1 MTPTTHEPDLDPV
14 DGPAGGHRYRV
25 FGRWLETEL
34 AFPELA
40 RAGAADATA
49 DGEAA
54 DGEPPDGAAA
64 ARAGRR
70 AGQDRPWTLAIRDGP
85 PEPPDGPLL
94 GEDTVEE
101 GVSVRLYRDGTGLRL
116 VYEDT
121 GAFRVS
127 KDGSSVVWWP
137 PGGTVAE
144 GDARLDVLGRVLPLA
159 LHQAGLLTLHGSAVE
174 TAEGAVGFLGAK
186 GAGKSTLALRLCR
199 SGARL
204 LTDDALPVDAG
215 PPARA
220 LPGVPRLRVRE
231 DVAEAEGLPDG
242 GAGGARNGRRLVAP
256 EAGVAGAPSPLS
268 ALYLLSPVPPDRD
281 DEDVRRERLRGP
293 RAALAVMG
301 QLKLGPILDG
311 WAADELLSRCVRL
324 VEGVPVHRL
333 EVPRDLGRLGEVES
347 FLREHHGD
355 LPVEPPAVG

>member
-1 MTPTTHEPDLDPV
+1 MTPTTHEPDLGPD
-14 DGPAGGHRYRV
+14 DGPAATNRYRV

-34 AFPELA
+34 AFPELVPE
-40 RAGAADATA
+40 GASENGEVTGG
-49 DGEAA
+49 GEAA
-54 DGEPPDGAAA
+54 DGAAA
-64 ARAGRR
+64 GRARG
-70 AGQDRPWTLAIRDGP
+70 GVGDDPPWTLEIREGP
-85 PEPPDGPLL
+85 AEPPDGPLL

-101 GVSVRLYRDGTGLRL
+101 GVKVRLHRDGTGLRL

-121 GAFRVS
+121 GEFRVS
-127 KDGSSVVWWP
+127 DDGASVAWWP
-137 PGGTVAE
+137 PGGSVEE

-159 LHQAGLLTLHGSAVE
+159 LHQAGLLTLHASAVE
-174 TAEGAVGFLGAK
+174 TADGAVGFLGAK

-231 DVAEAEGLPDG
+231 DVAEAEGLAELG
-242 GAGGARNGRRLVAP
+242 NGAVRDGRRVVAP
-256 EAGVAGAPSPLS
+256 EAGAADAAPLS
-268 ALYLLSPVPPDRD
+268 ALYLLSPVPPERED
-281 DEDVRRERLRGP
+281 DAGVRSERLRGP
-293 RAALAVMG
+293 RAVLAVMG

-324 VEGVPVHRL
+324 VEGVAVHRL
-333 EVPRDLGRLGEVES
+333 EVPRDLGRLDDVEG
-347 FLREHHGD
+347 FLRERHGD
-355 LPVEPPAVG
+355 LPVESPAVD